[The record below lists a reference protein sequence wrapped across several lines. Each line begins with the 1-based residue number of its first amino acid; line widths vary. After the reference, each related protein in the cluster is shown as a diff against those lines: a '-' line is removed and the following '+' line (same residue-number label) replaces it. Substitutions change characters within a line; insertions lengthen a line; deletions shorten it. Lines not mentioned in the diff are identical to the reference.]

1 MSAGRS
7 PDFASPKA
15 SDLVFAALIGGL
27 AGAALGARSNRVGA
41 ASSTIGG
48 ASLLVAAKA
57 VARARRRGIE
67 NQALWYRIL
76 STGALVAPLGWLAG
90 KTTSAG
96 PTQIGIGTGLLA
108 GVLGV
113 RPQKVVLGPLVGAA
127 VGRGIGGART
137 QAIAGRGSD
146 GHAGALP
153 DVVGGGVPRH
163 PGDTASRSRQHRRS
177 TVRRTAGSAVRLCGC
192 RLCAVASGGA
202 WWHLRSR
209 RWRRRHRRV
218 A

>member
-1 MSAGRS
+1 MNVETGTIRAHDMSAGRS

-27 AGAALGARSNRVGA
+27 AGAALGARSSRVGA

-90 KTTSAG
+90 KATSAG

-108 GVLGV
+108 GLLGYV
-113 RPQKVVLGPLVGAA
+113 R
-127 VGRGIGGART
+127 
-137 QAIAGRGSD
+137 
-146 GHAGALP
+146 
-153 DVVGGGVPRH
+153 
-163 PGDTASRSRQHRRS
+163 RRS
-177 TVRRTAGSAVRLCGC
+177 S
-192 RLCAVASGGA
+192 SG
-202 WWHLRSR
+202 
-209 RWRRRHRRV
+209 RW
-218 A
+218 

>member
-48 ASLLVAAKA
+48 ASLLVGAKA

-96 PTQIGIGTGLLA
+96 PTQIA
-108 GVLGV
+108 SE
-113 RPQKVVLGPLVGAA
+113 RACS
-127 VGRGIGGART
+127 RGF
-137 QAIAGRGSD
+137 
-146 GHAGALP
+146 
-153 DVVGGGVPRH
+153 
-163 PGDTASRSRQHRRS
+163 
-177 TVRRTAGSAVRLCGC
+177 
-192 RLCAVASGGA
+192 
-202 WWHLRSR
+202 
-209 RWRRRHRRV
+209 
-218 A
+218 